1 MLAEHWRD
9 EKPTGANGEKVRR
22 IRKYGEGPVEERKM
36 QEKWWFNL
44 QQDWNSLRYIR
55 LERAR
60 VEKDSDYGRYIL
72 GLEFED
78 ISGGRINGTAHMS
91 SLLLTTS
98 GYRWGNCAIVWTTDH
113 KIPKVDMDIMSFVS
127 ISSIQHYLNY
137 QPMLAY
143 DNLLKGKK
151 TNTNNN

>member
-1 MLAEHWRD
+1 MIRHVLAEHWRD
-9 EKPTGANGEKVRR
+9 EEPTGVNGEKVRL

-44 QQDWNSLRYIR
+44 QQDWNYLRYIR

-78 ISGGRINGTAHMS
+78 ISGGRIKAANCSYEQFAD
-91 SLLLTTS
+91 
-98 GYRWGNCAIVWTTDH
+98 GNKW
-113 KIPKVDMDIMSFVS
+113 
-127 ISSIQHYLNY
+127 L
-137 QPMLAY
+137 
-143 DNLLKGKK
+143 
-151 TNTNNN
+151 